1 MSDKVSMVIQNL
13 SMTIAGLTFGF
24 LYSWKLALV
33 ALSVAPLIIISTGLV
48 MVVSKIVVCQGKAG
62 YTLIQL
68 NSLSK
73 SSFSWASQQ

>member
-1 MSDKVSMVIQNL
+1 MVIQNL
-13 SMTIAGLTFGF
+13 SMTIAGLTFAF